1 MSQPSVDPTRPNILF
16 ITSHDLGR
24 HLGCY
29 GRETVPSPSL
39 DNLAREGLQ
48 FDNSFCTAPQCSPS
62 RAALHTGRYQHDVG
76 VLGLAHSPFEWR
88 LDPPQ
93 AHLAHRLQ
101 QEGYRTVLVGGQ
113 HVTRK
118 EDLGRL
124 GFQQWGDVVPA
135 PQVAQEAAAFLADA
149 AQQDAPFYLEVGF
162 FEAHRP
168 YDWGGATPYDGE
180 GVALPP
186 YIPDAPPA
194 VAEFAALQGAIRVL
208 DRAVGDILAR
218 LEALDLAHNTLVLFT
233 ADHGLAMP
241 RAKCTLYDPGIATP
255 LILRWPAAG
264 IAGGR
269 RLAPLV
275 SHVDVVPTLLEALDL
290 SAPPGLHGRSFWPLL
305 QGAPYEA
312 RDAVFAAKTY
322 HTAYEPQRAVRTAG
336 HKLIVNLESGS
347 RYDVADDIRLSPIY
361 PLVRDD
367 IVGERP
373 PVECYDLVHDPLE
386 RHNLAGDPGYAEVEE
401 QLRRR
406 LWQWMQETGDPLR
419 HGPLRSPFY
428 HKSRAYLGQ
437 DASS

>member
-1 MSQPSVDPTRPNILF
+1 MNQPNILF

-29 GRETVPSPSL
+29 GRESVRSAAI
-39 DNLAREGLQ
+39 DRLAQEGVQ
-48 FDNSFCTAPQCSPS
+48 FENSFCTAPQCSPS
-62 RAALHTGRYQHDVG
+62 RAALHTGRHAHSVG

-93 AHLAHRLQ
+93 AHLAHHLL
-101 QEGYRTVLVGGQ
+101 EAGYRTALVGGQ

-118 EDLGRL
+118 KNLPQL

-135 PQVAQEAAAFLADA
+135 PQMAQEVAALLAQVAGD
-149 AQQDAPFYLEVGF
+149 DAPFYLEVGF

-168 YDWGGATPYDGE
+168 YDWGDATPDDAL
-180 GVALPP
+180 GVQLPP
-186 YIPDAPPA
+186 YIPDAPAA
-194 VAEFAALQGAIRVL
+194 VAEFAALQGAIRVM
-208 DRAVGDILAR
+208 DRAIGDILQR
-218 LEALDLAHNTLVLFT
+218 LEELDLAQNTLVLFT

-255 LILRWPAAG
+255 LILRWPAG
-264 IAGGR
+264 GVAGGQ
-269 RLAPLV
+269 RLSPLV

-305 QGAPYEA
+305 KEQSYTE

-322 HTAYEPQRAVRTAG
+322 HTAYEPQRAVRTAT
-336 HKLIVNLESGS
+336 HKLIVNLETGS

-361 PLVRDD
+361 PLVLPA

-373 PVECYDLVHDPLE
+373 PVELYDLRRDPHE
-386 RHNLAGDPGYAEVEE
+386 RHNLAGDPDYAQVEAG
-401 QLRRR
+401 LRRR
-406 LWQWMQETGDPLR
+406 LWQWMQDTEDPLR
-419 HGPLRSPFY
+419 QGPVRSPFY
-428 HKSRAYLGQ
+428 RHSRAYLEQ
-437 DASS
+437 DA